1 MQEYAFEE
9 SNPFKG
15 IDNPFEEGLQK
26 LKAGD
31 LISAI
36 LLFEEAVSLIMI
48 IETTLT
54 VTNSK

>member
-54 VTNSK
+54 VTN